1 MRRFEYHVPEQI
13 GEALALLAEYG
24 PAATLIA
31 GGTALVLFMR
41 QGLLRPEHV
50 ISLRRISALQGM
62 ARQPDGALRLNAL
75 LTIAAAARAPELR
88 THSAALAE
96 AFRRVATVR
105 IRNQATVGGN
115 LAHADPASDP
125 PVMLIALGAEA
136 ILAGRG
142 GERRV
147 PLDSFFVDTFT
158 TTLAEDEILVAVRV
172 PSVARGTRARYL
184 KFTPRTADDYATVSV
199 GAALLVDSNGR
210 ISDARIALGSVGR
223 TPLRAHSA
231 ETVLRGESPS
241 AALVAEA
248 AAAARDRAEPLDDV
262 RGSAAYKKEMVRVW
276 TQRVL
281 RDLLFP

>member
-1 MRRFEYHVPEQI
+1 VRRFEYHVPEDI

-24 PAATLIA
+24 PAAALMA

-41 QGLLRPEHV
+41 QGLLRPAHV
-50 ISLRRISALQGM
+50 IGLHRLSALHGT
-62 ARQPDGALRLNAL
+62 AREADGALRLNAL
-75 LTIAAAARAPELR
+75 MTIGAAARAPEVR

-96 AFRRVATVR
+96 AFGRVATIR

-158 TTLAEDEILVAVRV
+158 TTLAEDEILMAVRV
-172 PSVARGTRARYL
+172 PLMARGTRARYV
-184 KFTPRTADDYATVSV
+184 KFTPRTADDYGTVTV
-199 GAALLVDSNGR
+199 GAALLVDPDGR
-210 ISDARIALGSVGR
+210 VADARIALGCVGR
-223 TPLRAHSA
+223 TPLRAHGA
-231 ETVLRGESPS
+231 ENVLRGERPSPS
-241 AALVAEA
+241 LLAEA
-248 AAAARDRAEPLDDV
+248 AAAAGDRAEPLDDV

-281 RDLLFP
+281 RDLLSP